1 MQAACPETAP
11 RSGYASG
18 MAFDLA
24 ARYAEVRAHTVALAA
39 PLSPED
45 AQLQSMPEASPAK
58 WHLAHTTWFFSR
70 FVLGD
75 APEAMPD
82 GWDYLFNSYY
92 VGAGER
98 HARARRGLVSRPALA
113 EVLAWREATDARVLE
128 RLASGDFDTDTR
140 DVVLLGTHH
149 EQQHQELMLTDIK
162 HAFWCNPLQPAYQR
176 ECMIERARA
185 GVNGRAVNG
194 CAVNGRAAT
203 ARAATAG
210 AAAPLRLSPGAAW
223 IDYDERIV
231 EAGAACWPG
240 DGAGFAYDNETP
252 RHRVL
257 VPAHAIAKHPV
268 SNADYAAFVAD
279 GGYDTPTLWLSDGW
293 DLAQREGWRRPL
305 YWHADSAREFTLS
318 GWSERDPE
326 AAVRHL
332 SHYEAD
338 AFAHWAGA
346 RLPTEAEWEVAAPDL
361 AGTGQ
366 AWEWTSSAYA
376 PYPGFRPLA
385 GTLGEYNGKF
395 MSGQLVLRGGS
406 CATPPGHVRPTYRN
420 FFAPP
425 ARWQFSGLR
434 LAKDPA

>member
-1 MQAACPETAP
+1 MACDPAT
-11 RSGYASG
+11 
-18 MAFDLA
+18 
-24 ARYAEVRAHTVALAA
+24 RYSDVRARTVSLAA
-39 PLSPED
+39 PLTPED

-75 APEAMPD
+75 APEAMPA

-98 HARARRGLVSRPALA
+98 HARAQRGQVSRPTLA
-113 EVLAWREATDARVLE
+113 EVLAWRETIDARVLE
-128 RLASGDFDTDTR
+128 RLDAGGFAPDAL
-140 DVVLLGTHH
+140 DVLLLGTHH
-149 EQQHQELMLTDIK
+149 EQQHQELLLTDIK
-162 HAFWCNPLQPAYQR
+162 HAFWCNPLQPAYR
-176 ECMIERARA
+176 TDGGPDRGSNC
-185 GVNGRAVNG
+185 GRG
-194 CAVNGRAAT
+194 HGRDAQPAEENVDPT
-203 ARAATAG
+203 LRWLPRPETIAEIG
-210 AAAPLRLSPGAAW
+210 APA
-223 IDYDERIV
+223 
-231 EAGAACWPG
+231 WPG
-240 DGAGFAYDNETP
+240 RGTSFAYDNETP

-257 VPAHAIAKHPV
+257 IAAHAIARRPA
-268 SNADYAAFVAD
+268 SNADYADFISD
-279 GGYDTPTLWLSDGW
+279 GGYDTPALWLSDGW

-305 YWHADSAREFTLS
+305 YWHQDGAREFTLA
-318 GWSERDPE
+318 GWRERDPG
-326 AAVRHL
+326 AAIRHI
-332 SHYEAD
+332 SHYEAN
-338 AFAHWAGA
+338 AFARWAGA
-346 RLPTEAEWEVAAPDL
+346 RLPTEAEWELAAPDL

-406 CATPPGHVRPTYRN
+406 CATPPGHARPTYRN

>member
-1 MQAACPETAP
+1 MTTPRAACPETAR

-18 MAFDLA
+18 MVFDLA
-24 ARYAEVRAHTVALAA
+24 ARYAEVRAHTVLLAA

-58 WHLAHTTWFFSR
+58 WHLAHTSWFFSR

-75 APEAMPD
+75 APGAMPD

-113 EVLAWREATDARVLE
+113 EVLTWREAIDARVLE
-128 RLASGDFDTDTR
+128 RLAAGGFEADTC
-140 DVVLLGTHH
+140 DVLLLGTHH
-149 EQQHQELMLTDIK
+149 EQQHQELLLTDIK
-162 HAFWCNPLQPAYQR
+162 HALWCNPLQPAYQPD
-176 ECMIERARA
+176 CMIEQAHSAATGRA
-185 GVNGRAVNG
+185 GSAG
-194 CAVNGRAAT
+194 AT
-203 ARAATAG
+203 ASLHRSAG
-210 AAAPLRLSPGAAW
+210 ADWIECDECIAEVGAA
-223 IDYDERIV
+223 R
-231 EAGAACWPG
+231 WPG

-257 VPAHAIAKHPV
+257 VPAHAMATHPV
-268 SNADYAAFVAD
+268 TNAEYSAFVAD
-279 GGYDTPTLWLSDGW
+279 GGYDTASLWLSDGW
-293 DLAQREGWRRPL
+293 DLAQRQGWRRPM
-305 YWHADSAREFTLS
+305 YWHADGVREFTLA
-318 GWSERDPE
+318 GWRARDPD

-338 AFAHWAGA
+338 AFARWAGA

-406 CATPPGHVRPTYRN
+406 CATPPGHARPTYRN

>member
-1 MQAACPETAP
+1 
-11 RSGYASG
+11 

-75 APEAMPD
+75 LPEAMPD

-98 HARARRGLVSRPALA
+98 HARAQRGLVSRPALA
-113 EVLAWREATDARVLE
+113 EVLAWREAIDARVLE
-128 RLASGDFDTDTR
+128 QLAAGSFTAGTR
-140 DVVLLGTHH
+140 DILLLGTHH
-149 EQQHQELMLTDIK
+149 EQQHQELMLADIK
-162 HAFWCNPLQPAYQR
+162 HALWCNPLQPAYQSG
-176 ECMIERARA
+176 CTIEHASA
-185 GVNGRAVNG
+185 SG
-194 CAVNGRAAT
+194 T

-210 AAAPLRLSPGAAW
+210 AAAPLRPSPRDAW
-223 IDYDERIV
+223 IECDERIV
-231 EAGAACWPG
+231 ETGAARWPG

-257 VPAHAIAKHPV
+257 VPAHAIARHPV

-279 GGYDTPTLWLSDGW
+279 GGYGTPTLWLSDGW
-293 DLAQREGWRRPL
+293 DLALREGWRGPM
-305 YWHADSAREFTLS
+305 YWHPDGAREFTLA
-318 GWSERDPE
+318 GWRERDPDSV
-326 AAVRHL
+326 VRHL

-338 AFAHWAGA
+338 AYARWADA
-346 RLPTEAEWEVAAPDL
+346 RLPTEAEWESAASGL
-361 AGTGQ
+361 AGTGR

-376 PYPGFRPLA
+376 PYPGFRPLP

-406 CATPPGHVRPTYRN
+406 CATPPGHARPTYRN
-420 FFAPP
+420 FFAPR